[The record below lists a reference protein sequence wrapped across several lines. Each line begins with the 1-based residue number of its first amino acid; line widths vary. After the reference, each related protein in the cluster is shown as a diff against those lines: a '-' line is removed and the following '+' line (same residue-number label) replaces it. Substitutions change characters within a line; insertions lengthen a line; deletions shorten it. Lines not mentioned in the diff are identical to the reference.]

1 MIPEIIILIG
11 KWIRK
16 LIRELIRENVR
27 LDRRR
32 NNMRYKAILFDM
44 DGTLLPMDMDQFIG
58 AYFSELTKVM
68 LPFGF
73 TKEELKKKLFVGVDA
88 MVRNDGHQTNMEAFW
103 EVLAKGHEDMDMQAV
118 VDTTNDFYTKDFHK
132 VKAVATKENP
142 LAVKAVALAREKAEQ
157 VILST
162 NPLFPAVAQASRLS
176 WIGLKPEDFEL
187 VTAYEDNL
195 YCKPNPQYFVAICER
210 MGLDPKECFMIGND
224 ELEDMHTAS
233 SLGMDCYLVTDWMIP
248 REGYTW
254 TGKKGTFED
263 LLNYLASL

>member
-1 MIPEIIILIG
+1 
-11 KWIRK
+11 
-16 LIRELIRENVR
+16 
-27 LDRRR
+27 
-32 NNMRYKAILFDM
+32 MRYKAILFDM
-44 DGTLLPMDMDQFIG
+44 DGTLLPMDTDKFVG
-58 AYFSELTKVM
+58 AYFSELTRVM

-88 MVRNDGHQTNMEAFW
+88 MVRNDGHKTNMEAFW
-103 EVLAKGHEDMDMQAV
+103 EVLVQGHEDMDMDAAV
-118 VDTTNDFYTKDFHK
+118 ETTNAFYTTDFHK
-132 VKAVATKENP
+132 VKILATDENP
-142 LAVKAVALAREKAEQ
+142 LAVKAVELARQKAEK

-176 WIGLKPEDFEL
+176 WIGLKPEDFDL
-187 VTAYEDNL
+187 VTAYEDNS
-195 YCKPNPQYFVAICER
+195 YCKPNPKYFVAICEY
-210 MGLDPKECFMIGND
+210 MGLKPEECLMIGND

-263 LLNYLASL
+263 LLVFLDTL